1 MLNFNTKK
9 SLENYSPRHK
19 TCDWSPTEKV
29 LDISCSHWLITLVL
43 MHFYFFFSAKPIDLL
58 AQYVSVEDDD
68 LEVQMHEPY
77 KILVVSG
84 VPG

>member
-1 MLNFNTKK
+1 
-9 SLENYSPRHK
+9 
-19 TCDWSPTEKV
+19 
-29 LDISCSHWLITLVL
+29 
-43 MHFYFFFSAKPIDLL
+43 MHFFFLAKPIDLL

-84 VPG
+84 VAG